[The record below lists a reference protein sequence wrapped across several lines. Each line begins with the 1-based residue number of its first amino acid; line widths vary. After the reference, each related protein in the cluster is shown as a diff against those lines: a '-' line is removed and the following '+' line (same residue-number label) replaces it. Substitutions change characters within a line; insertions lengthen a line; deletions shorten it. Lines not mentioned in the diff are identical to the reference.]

1 MKSFQISLVGLFFMT
16 LLFSVQAQDEQ
27 QVKEEQEISNS
38 TVEVYYFHNTRRC
51 ATCQAVEDVT
61 KSALEEYYPE
71 QMKSGMVT
79 FQSMNIEDDTNKSIA
94 RELNV
99 SGQTLLIV
107 IDGKKKDLTNDAF
120 MYARTNPNKLKE
132 KIQKTIGT
140 I

>member
-27 QVKEEQEISNS
+27 QVKEKQKISNS

-71 QMKSGMVT
+71 QMKSGTVT

-94 RELNV
+94 RELHV

-120 MYARTNPNKLKE
+120 MYARTNPDKLKE
-132 KIQKTIGT
+132 KIKKTIGT

>member
-1 MKSFQISLVGLFFMT
+1 MKSFQISLIGLFFMT

-71 QMKSGMVT
+71 QMKSGTVT